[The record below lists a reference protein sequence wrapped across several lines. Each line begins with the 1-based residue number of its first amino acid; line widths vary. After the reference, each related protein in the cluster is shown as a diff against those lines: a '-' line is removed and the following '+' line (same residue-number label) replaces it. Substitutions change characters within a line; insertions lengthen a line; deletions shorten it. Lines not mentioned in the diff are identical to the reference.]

1 MKLSTRQL
9 VQTALLLAICIA
21 SQFFKNFSVYITGPI
36 VNTTIIIAVLAVGL
50 WSGLIISIIAP
61 VTAFFISG
69 SPVISAIPA
78 IMPCIMAGNAL
89 LVSCICLLKSRFKG
103 KSGLLFSMLIGCLL
117 KALFMGIAISL
128 LLIPAFLPEKMH
140 PQMRVF
146 QMTFS
151 VVQLVTAVTG
161 IVYAMILQIPIRKY
175 LNREA

>member
-1 MKLSTRQL
+1 MKLTTKQIAT
-9 VQTALLLAICIA
+9 TAALLAICIV
-21 SQFFKNFSVYITGPI
+21 SQFFKNTSVYITGPVI
-36 VNTTIIIAVLAVGL
+36 NACIILAGL
-50 WSGLIISIIAP
+50 CGGLICGIILSLITP

-128 LLIPAFLPEKMH
+128 LLIPAFLPEKLH

>member
-1 MKLSTRQL
+1 MEATPPVMEVPPITQPAMAS
-9 VQTALLLAICIA
+9 LLKVSPSPGWTVVFFATKKIA
-21 SQFFKNFSVYITGPI
+21 
-36 VNTTIIIAVLAVGL
+36 
-50 WSGLIISIIAP
+50 
-61 VTAFFISG
+61 
-69 SPVISAIPA
+69 AIPA

>member
-1 MKLSTRQL
+1 
-9 VQTALLLAICIA
+9 
-21 SQFFKNFSVYITGPI
+21 
-36 VNTTIIIAVLAVGL
+36 
-50 WSGLIISIIAP
+50 
-61 VTAFFISG
+61 
-69 SPVISAIPA
+69 
-78 IMPCIMAGNAL
+78 
-89 LVSCICLLKSRFKG
+89 
-103 KSGLLFSMLIGCLL
+103 MLIGCLL